1 MFSPHS
7 VIETPVRR
15 FLLIPMALLGLQ
27 VAAVAAQPSA
37 RVVDSTEVQVP
48 SRSLDSV
55 RAEREQI
62 GRLRG
67 EADARYSVGRAR
79 VAESE
84 AQVALLK
91 KEIESVEAR
100 VKSAKKEKRDADKTV
115 AEFDKK
121 DLERRKQLLERR
133 LDLRRA
139 EMDQAQSEVDYADAA
154 ARALDFEQQLERRR
168 LDRAERELTVELE
181 RRTLE
186 ARLEQE
192 NRRKTVADR
201 RAQTVQRQLGV
212 MEAQKAFFRR

>member
-1 MFSPHS
+1 
-7 VIETPVRR
+7 VRR
-15 FLLIPMALLGLQ
+15 TALILMALLGAPGG
-27 VAAVAAQPSA
+27 AAAAQPSP
-37 RVVDSTEVQVP
+37 RMIDSTEVQVM
-48 SRSLDSV
+48 SRLLDSV
-55 RAEREQI
+55 RSEREQI

-79 VAESE
+79 MAESE
-84 AQVALLK
+84 TQLAILE
-91 KEIESVEAR
+91 KEIGSVDAR
-100 VKSAKKEKRDADKTV
+100 IKSAKKEKRDADKTV

-139 EMDQAQSEVDYADAA
+139 EVDQAQAEMDYADAT

-168 LDRAERELTVELE
+168 LDRADRELIVELE
-181 RRTLE
+181 RKTLE

-192 NRRKTVADR
+192 NRRKTVAER

-212 MEAQKAFFRR
+212 MEAQRAFFKR